1 MAKELKEITDTSN
14 REGKHKEEYKG
25 RMKSDLEDRMK
36 IRKKLSGCINPL
48 TETGDEFSDG
58 IVNIATGK
66 VTASSQTNVHNLK
79 QIGDLQLKV
88 FRASLPCGFHQP
100 ISSGVTTA
108 AKKVKKLKSSD
119 GNRETKDIG
128 AIFNRLLLMSSVSDT
143 PIDMKEVLKYELTP
157 MPLSMFKTNGS
168 PRICKAKSDFMNG
181 LKVTVPTRGKTP
193 DMTIVDGCAVHWKI
207 QWPSANRTVQDFV
220 KGFHKFV
227 YDMLKK
233 NDVMIIFDR
242 YYDYSIKS
250 VTRENRN
257 TMTSVKDLEKFPP
270 TVEAARLNIKRA
282 HYQASIW
289 TNLSLDIVPLD
300 VEQFGWVKD
309 STNKTVD
316 PVFLDSTTPIAPD
329 SLLKVTFCGCCSQ
342 IPCSSLRCSCKQANV
357 TCGELCKCK
366 GECCNGSA
374 PQEVHNDD
382 LAVVDEVTTME
393 DSGDEDNDED

>member
-1 MAKELKEITDTSN
+1 MLIETTYMKFGSSPGGLVGVTLKPKSVIRWAYCFHKISTMTKELKEITDTSN

-36 IRKKLSGCINPL
+36 IRKKLSGCIIPL
-48 TETGDEFSDG
+48 TETEDEFSDG

-108 AKKVKKLKSSD
+108 AKKVKKLKSAD

-128 AIFNRLLLMSSVSDT
+128 AIFNRLLLMSSVSGT

-193 DMTIVDGCAVHWKI
+193 DMTIVDGCAVRWKI
-207 QWPSANRTVQDFV
+207 QWPSADGTVQDFV

-227 YDMLKK
+227 
-233 NDVMIIFDR
+233 
-242 YYDYSIKS
+242 
-250 VTRENRN
+250 TRENRN
-257 TMTSVKDLEKFPP
+257 VIQSSKRVKITLTGPAHDKNVVLANKDNKIQLIRILVESLKTLQLQGRESERKLILTGLDPIPFEVCRGNVRDRLDLKNLQDHCC
-270 TVEAARLNIKRA
+270 TDALNGK
-282 HYQASIW
+282 
-289 TNLSLDIVPLD
+289 
-300 VEQFGWVKD
+300 
-309 STNKTVD
+309 
-316 PVFLDSTTPIAPD
+316 
-329 SLLKVTFCGCCSQ
+329 
-342 IPCSSLRCSCKQANV
+342 
-357 TCGELCKCK
+357 
-366 GECCNGSA
+366 
-374 PQEVHNDD
+374 
-382 LAVVDEVTTME
+382 
-393 DSGDEDNDED
+393 